1 MKASTDGIERLSFVS
16 GDAVLA
22 RRRARRGG
30 KDKKTW
36 GEVELVDGWHPAKVV
51 KVRHAGTERALYNV
65 R

>member
-1 MKASTDGIERLSFVS
+1 MLKASTNGMSFVS
-16 GDAVLA
+16 GDDVFA
-22 RRRARRGG
+22 RRRARREG

-36 GEVELVDGWHPAKVV
+36 GEAPLIDGWHPAKVV